1 MLALANKALP
11 ISNPNKKRL
20 VFRRT
25 SPLKANLQKK
35 RLEIVFIVLL
45 LYKLKLNQNTVT
57 LSDYIILK
65 VDKKC

>member
-25 SPLKANLQKK
+25 PPLKANLQKK
-35 RLEIVFIVLL
+35 RLKIVFIVL

-57 LSDYIILK
+57 LSDYTILI